1 MIGKMGVL
9 ELSVHTVPNQVTM
22 FVGMCPFAFG
32 TALAIRMGVTLTES
46 VTRAKTIVV
55 YTTVGSA
62 ILFGMVVCI
71 MYAYA
76 GAIFSI
82 FTRDAE
88 VIALAH
94 KIWWK
99 VCLFN
104 FNVAIFA
111 IFAGVATGLGM
122 QWTLGAVN
130 FFFLWIFG
138 IPVTYHFALVK
149 GGGLDSAWTWINAP
163 YACMNIALI
172 AIFVTKDW
180 YAVQTKIRSGEI
192 TEPMSTDAPEASETT
207 GFLDRNGNP
216 VALGYGND
224 SAA

>member
-32 TALAIRMGVTLTES
+32 TALAIRMGVTLTNS
-46 VTRAKTIVV
+46 VTRAKKIVFW
-55 YTTVGSA
+55 TTVGSV
-62 ILFGMVVCI
+62 ILFGGVVCV

-76 GAIFSI
+76 DIIFSI
-82 FTRDAE
+82 FTRDKE
-88 VIALAH
+88 VVSLAH

-122 QWTLGAVN
+122 VRSSGAPSVICLHTTETLMNTSCPRPLSFSWFKNLCKNSSSGS
-130 FFFLWIFG
+130 L
-138 IPVTYHFALVK
+138 
-149 GGGLDSAWTWINAP
+149 GL
-163 YACMNIALI
+163 
-172 AIFVTKDW
+172 
-180 YAVQTKIRSGEI
+180 
-192 TEPMSTDAPEASETT
+192 
-207 GFLDRNGNP
+207 
-216 VALGYGND
+216 
-224 SAA
+224 